1 MRVSSTCGKGKAR
14 LAMFE
19 DSTLDLKVLTAA
31 DSFMKAY
38 PTNKAVNL
46 QFEQK
51 ITYDARA
58 LASQK
63 AQAGKSKREI
73 PATSVNSPCAT
84 PAASTIPAPSTT
96 GAVGAPTHRSDKLLL
111 STRRV

>member
-1 MRVSSTCGKGKAR
+1 
-14 LAMFE
+14 MFE

-58 LASQK
+58 LVCSWWW
-63 AQAGKSKREI
+63 I
-73 PATSVNSPCAT
+73 YSPIILNIC
-84 PAASTIPAPSTT
+84 
-96 GAVGAPTHRSDKLLL
+96 LLFL
-111 STRRV
+111 VWAFLLHF